1 MARSLNIVIGADI
14 EKLRKGLQEAIV
26 AIQSSGSKMS
36 AETAKAATEIE
47 KKLAAISTKNPTA
60 GTVRQLTNLAMEARA
75 LGPEFQNVA
84 NDIIR
89 QAGKIKDSIGDARA
103 EVSYFASDTRRLDAA
118 IGTVQAVA
126 GAYSVVEGA
135 TALLGVESENLQKT
149 MVKLQAVMA
158 VVTGLQEI
166 QTLLQEESAA
176 MQGLLALR
184 TTVLTAAQTAY
195 ASAVGT
201 ATGVQ
206 RAFNL
211 AMAAAP
217 WALAATAL
225 AAIVIAV
232 GNYQERIK
240 KAAEQQKLFNEIN
253 SETQKNF
260 EEEVKSVSGLLAVVN
275 NHNASMRERKNA
287 LAEIQKIYPDFLANQ
302 SLDKAS
308 SEELKIATSNLTNE
322 IYKQAKAKA
331 AFTKL
336 QELSAKMLEY
346 ELGKQQAQLSTQ
358 AEINRLY
365 ASGASPAQVQKFI
378 ESQKNVGTIAEQ
390 NAAKIQSQID
400 AIINMSNAQGLS
412 ITPVTKNTKAI
423 QEQNKAIKKNAEELK
438 KENEEIKKSA
448 EETAKVQASFIEW
461 LEKKRFESGEKAK
474 KKAIQDSKALTAA
487 NLQAGTA
494 ATPVYLD
501 VKINPVS
508 YSKAA
513 KDIQKMTDSLNQ
525 AFAQL
530 QTEAAVSF
538 GEFLGN
544 LASGD
549 REAGKNFGKNMLGA
563 VAAFMDSLGKAL
575 IATAIASQAFQKL
588 VLTNPVAA
596 AAAGIALIAGATM
609 VRNSLKEGPKVTAF
623 AEGGIVSGPTLGLVG
638 EYPNARNN
646 PEVIAPL
653 DKLKGMLKTGDSSS
667 GFVASTTI
675 QGRDLA
681 IVLERY
687 NKDSKR
693 G

>member
-47 KKLAAISTKNPTA
+47 KKLASISTKNPTA

-84 NDIIR
+84 NDIIK

-126 GAYSVVEGA
+126 GAYSVAEGA
-135 TALLGVESENLQKT
+135 IALMGVESEELTKT

-184 TTVLTAAQTAY
+184 TSALTAAQTAY
-195 ASAVGT
+195 ATAVGG
-201 ATGVQ
+201 ATGIQ

-211 AMAAAP
+211 TMAAAP
-217 WALAATAL
+217 WAIAATAV

-275 NHNASMRERKNA
+275 NHNASMVERKNA

-302 SLDKAS
+302 SLDKVG
-308 SEELKIATSNLTNE
+308 SEELKTATTNLTNE

-365 ASGASPAQVQKFI
+365 ATGATSSQVQKFI
-378 ESQKNVGTIAEQ
+378 ESQKNVGAIADQ

-412 ITPVTKNTKAI
+412 LTPVSKATTAIKEQTKAVEGLTTAQTNQAAARKLATPQFGAGAPTI
-423 QEQNKAIKKNAEELK
+423 EAFAAVTGPMQQYAPVLKQATGEQIAIMSDYEKRMSEAAGAINNAF
-438 KENEEIKKSA
+438 NSMTA
-448 EETAKVQASFIEW
+448 EGVEAFGDMIGGILSGQINSFDD
-461 LEKKRFESGEKAK
+461 FG
-474 KKAIQDSKALTAA
+474 KALLGSVAKFMRA
-487 NLQAGTA
+487 FGT
-494 ATPVYLD
+494 
-501 VKINPVS
+501 
-508 YSKAA
+508 
-513 KDIQKMTDSLNQ
+513 
-525 AFAQL
+525 
-530 QTEAAVSF
+530 
-538 GEFLGN
+538 
-544 LASGD
+544 
-549 REAGKNFGKNMLGA
+549 
-563 VAAFMDSLGKAL
+563 AL
-575 IATAIASQAFQKL
+575 IATATASKAFKEFIL
-588 VLTNPVAA
+588 KRPEIGI
-596 AAAGIALIAGATM
+596 AAGIALVAGSAAISGM
-609 VRNSLKEGPKVTAF
+609 LKKGPQPTAF

-653 DKLKGMLKTGDSSS
+653 DKLRGMLKTGDNSS

-675 QGRDLA
+675 AGRDLA

>member
-84 NDIIR
+84 NDIIK
-89 QAGKIKDSIGDARA
+89 QAGRIKDSIGDARA
-103 EVSYFASDTRRLDAA
+103 EVSYFASDTRRLDAV
-118 IGTVQAVA
+118 IGSVQAVA

-135 TALLGVESENLQKT
+135 TALMGVESENLTKT

-195 ASAVGT
+195 ATAVGT

-232 GNYQERIK
+232 GNYQDRIK
-240 KAAEQQKLFNEIN
+240 KAADQQKLFNEIN
-253 SETQKNF
+253 SDTLKNF

-275 NHNASMRERKNA
+275 NHNASMVERKNA

-302 SLDKAS
+302 NLDKVG
-308 SEELKIATSNLTNE
+308 SEELKTATTNLTNE

-331 AFTKL
+331 AFAKL

-412 ITPVTKNTKAI
+412 LTPVSKATTAIKEQTKAV
-423 QEQNKAIKKNAEELK
+423 EGLT
-438 KENEEIKKSA
+438 
-448 EETAKVQASFIEW
+448 TAQTNQA
-461 LEKKRFESGEKAK
+461 
-474 KKAIQDSKALTAA
+474 AA
-487 NLQAGTA
+487 RKL
-494 ATPVYLD
+494 ATPQFGASAPT
-501 VKINPVS
+501 IE
-508 YSKAA
+508 
-513 KDIQKMTDSLNQ
+513 
-525 AFAQL
+525 AFAAVTGPMQQYAPVL
-530 QTEAAVSF
+530 KQATGEQIAIMSDYEQRMTEAAGAINNAFNSMTAEGVEAFGDMIGGILSGQITSF
-538 GEFLGN
+538 
-544 LASGD
+544 D
-549 REAGKNFGKNMLGA
+549 DFGKALLGS
-563 VAAFMDSLGKAL
+563 VAKFMRAFGTAL
-575 IATAIASQAFQKL
+575 IATATASKAFKEFIL
-588 VLTNPVAA
+588 KRPEIGI
-596 AAAGIALIAGATM
+596 AAGIALVAGSAAISGM
-609 VRNSLKEGPKVTAF
+609 LKKGPQPTAF

-653 DKLKGMLKTGDSSS
+653 DKLKGMLKTGDNSS

-675 QGRDLA
+675 AGRDLA